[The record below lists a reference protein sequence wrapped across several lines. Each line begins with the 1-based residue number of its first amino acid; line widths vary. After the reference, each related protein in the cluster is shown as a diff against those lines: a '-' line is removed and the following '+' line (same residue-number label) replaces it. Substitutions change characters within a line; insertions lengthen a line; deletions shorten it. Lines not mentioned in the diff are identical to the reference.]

1 MNKVTKGLL
10 LFLIAIVFAVISLF
24 SITLGT
30 VSFIVNV
37 SRAPFKWVS
46 EWLINKSDY
55 IILK

>member
-1 MNKVTKGLL
+1 MSKVNKGLL

-37 SRAPFKWVS
+37 LRAPFKWAS

>member
-1 MNKVTKGLL
+1 MSKVNKGLL
-10 LFLIAIVFAVISLF
+10 LFSIAIAFAVVSLF

-37 SRAPFKWVS
+37 LRTPFKWVS

>member
-1 MNKVTKGLL
+1 MSKIKKTAL
-10 LFLIAIVFAVISLF
+10 LFLITLVFMVM
-24 SITLGT
+24 SIFDLTLGT

-37 SRAPFKWVS
+37 LRAPFKWVS

>member
-10 LFLIAIVFAVISLF
+10 LFSIAIVFAVISLF

-37 SRAPFKWVS
+37 LRAPFKWVS